1 MSERSDFRQPPQR
14 DEYFEYYAK
23 YVDRVPEG
31 DIRVLLDEQVR
42 TLRELFDGVSETTA
56 SIVHPPSTWTL
67 KQVVGHLIDAERI
80 FAERLHHFAMG
91 DLQPLPGMNQEEYV
105 AHADYETPS
114 LATLVDELVLLRQAN
129 ALLLR
134 RLKPTD
140 LAARGE
146 ASGHPVTVR
155 ALAWMLVGHIEHHL
169 TIVRR
174 RLDRT

>member
-1 MSERSDFRQPPQR
+1 MVEFRERPRR

-31 DIRVLLDEQVR
+31 EI
-42 TLRELFDGVSETTA
+42 RELAAGQIDSLRHTFDGVSEKTA
-56 SIVHPPSTWTL
+56 AIVHPPSTWTL

-114 LATLVDELVLLRQAN
+114 FAALVDELVLLRQAN
-129 ALLLR
+129 VLLLS
-134 RLKPTD
+134 RLRAAD
-140 LAARGE
+140 LSACGE

-155 ALAWMLVGHIEHHL
+155 ALAWMLVGHVEHHL
-169 TIVRR
+169 AIVRE
-174 RLDRT
+174 RLART